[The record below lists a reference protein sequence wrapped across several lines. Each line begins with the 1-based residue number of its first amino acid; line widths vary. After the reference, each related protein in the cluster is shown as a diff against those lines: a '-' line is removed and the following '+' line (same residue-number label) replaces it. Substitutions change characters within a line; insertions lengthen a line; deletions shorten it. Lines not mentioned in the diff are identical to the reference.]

1 VASDGSLQ
9 SAVHTVSIIINP
21 VNHPPVAQNLS
32 LQSDS
37 QGVIGAVSATD
48 VDGNALTYAKVTSP
62 AHGTLTFNGDGSF
75 VYMPATGYAGADSF
89 TFVAN
94 DGTVNSAPATV
105 SIQVVAPNP
114 APVAYDLAL
123 VSTNHSAAGNVL
135 GSDSNGA
142 PLTFR
147 VLTQPG
153 HGTVAFSA
161 DGSFLY
167 TGNPAWA
174 LADSFTFCAN
184 DGQTDSAAATVT
196 INPGTDQPPTAAAAS
211 FQTNQDVP
219 VAGALTGTDPNGS
232 SLSFS
237 LVLMPSH
244 GAASLG
250 ADGSFVYTP
259 NSRWYGL
266 DSFTFRVNDG
276 TADSQ
281 PATVGIRVARVNHK
295 PGKIDRTIRAS
306 ATQPT
311 VSSTLVATSIDNTP
325 LTYSAVSQPDY
336 GTVQVQPDGSFTYTP
351 NAPGVLTDSFTY
363 VASNGVLTS
372 DVATVTIQLGN
383 RLGFDGHSKVSFV
396 DANGGTVTVS
406 LIGPGGGYIL
416 FDQAGNCDPSSIVL
430 NGTTA
435 KSSVIVSLRGQMNVG
450 EIDING
456 ALGAFTA
463 AAANL
468 TGDLTASGTIGKLTL
483 ADVSGSQMTIGA
495 GDATASSTITLNN
508 VVDSSLTSGTAIKSL
523 SVIGWSGTG
532 NTTETLT
539 APALVSL
546 TTRGGKNVSGDWD
559 ANLTLTGQQQPQP
572 ILGTVRIAGD
582 VDGSIWDVAGTVGSV
597 LVSGNVT
604 QWSLDAS
611 TITSMMV
618 SGNAQSLTMDLGTAD
633 LRLLRLGNSLGV
645 GITAGHVGTIIAT
658 QWVGGFLH
666 GDTLTAMNITQNL
679 DADLSIANSQSAA
692 APVGAIT
699 VGGDITGGQWNL
711 VGSARSVS
719 AGNIDNL
726 NLTAGRLGTMT
737 ARGDLA
743 GSRLVFT
750 QGVGPAAALSRLTV
764 NGNLSGSTILSA
776 GNIGA
781 VTAGTLTN
789 SAILLGLRPDYAT
802 DANGDGVLDLPTAGD
817 FVSNA
822 QLSSLTVRGGQGA
835 SSFTNSNVAAGQI
848 GRVSL
853 RDVNLANAQQAFG
866 FTANQSINSIQWT
879 QGRSRYTWEQN
890 VWPAD
895 TGDLVVQIV

>member
-1 VASDGSLQ
+1 
-9 SAVHTVSIIINP
+9 
-21 VNHPPVAQNLS
+21 
-32 LQSDS
+32 
-37 QGVIGAVSATD
+37 
-48 VDGNALTYAKVTSP
+48 
-62 AHGTLTFNGDGSF
+62 
-75 VYMPATGYAGADSF
+75 
-89 TFVAN
+89 
-94 DGTVNSAPATV
+94 
-105 SIQVVAPNP
+105 
-114 APVAYDLAL
+114 
-123 VSTNHSAAGNVL
+123 
-135 GSDSNGA
+135 
-142 PLTFR
+142 
-147 VLTQPG
+147 
-153 HGTVAFSA
+153 
-161 DGSFLY
+161 
-167 TGNPAWA
+167 
-174 LADSFTFCAN
+174 
-184 DGQTDSAAATVT
+184 
-196 INPGTDQPPTAAAAS
+196 
-211 FQTNQDVP
+211 
-219 VAGALTGTDPNGS
+219 
-232 SLSFS
+232 
-237 LVLMPSH
+237 
-244 GAASLG
+244 
-250 ADGSFVYTP
+250 
-259 NSRWYGL
+259 
-266 DSFTFRVNDG
+266 
-276 TADSQ
+276 
-281 PATVGIRVARVNHK
+281 
-295 PGKIDRTIRAS
+295 
-306 ATQPT
+306 
-311 VSSTLVATSIDNTP
+311 
-325 LTYSAVSQPDY
+325 
-336 GTVQVQPDGSFTYTP
+336 
-351 NAPGVLTDSFTY
+351 
-363 VASNGVLTS
+363 
-372 DVATVTIQLGN
+372 
-383 RLGFDGHSKVSFV
+383 
-396 DANGGTVTVS
+396 
-406 LIGPGGGYIL
+406 
-416 FDQAGNCDPSSIVL
+416 
-430 NGTTA
+430 
-435 KSSVIVSLRGQMNVG
+435 
-450 EIDING
+450 
-456 ALGAFTA
+456 
-463 AAANL
+463 
-468 TGDLTASGTIGKLTL
+468 
-483 ADVSGSQMTIGA
+483 
-495 GDATASSTITLNN
+495 
-508 VVDSSLTSGTAIKSL
+508 
-523 SVIGWSGTG
+523 
-532 NTTETLT
+532 
-539 APALVSL
+539 
-546 TTRGGKNVSGDWD
+546 
-559 ANLTLTGQQQPQP
+559 
-572 ILGTVRIAGD
+572 